1 MTGTPLVSVI
11 MNCLNCERYLKEA
24 IDSVYDQS
32 YNNWEII
39 FWDNGSNDRSKEIA
53 KLYDSKLKYFRS
65 DKTTILGTARALAV
79 EQAEGEYLAFLD
91 CDDIWFKDKL
101 QDQMQIFLED
111 GEDLGLV
118 YGKCEVLYEN
128 SKERVSRRGS
138 LPEGMIFANL
148 AKENFIPFVS
158 AVVKK
163 DVFYSCG
170 GFPSNI
176 KHSTDYWLFLQI
188 AISYRVRALQDPCCI
203 YRFHLDNLSSKNPVL
218 AAKESIQIVSLF
230 LPNKAAED
238 GLKNHYVDLAIA
250 YIRERSILK
259 SLKTLFINGV
269 VFRMLF
275 RAISKIARL
284 LKVK

>member
-1 MTGTPLVSVI
+1 

-39 FWDNGSNDRSKEIA
+39 FWDNGSDDKSEEIA
-53 KLYDSKLKYFRS
+53 KLYDSRLKYFRS

-128 SKERVSRRGS
+128 SKEKVSTRGS

-188 AISYRVRALQDPCCI
+188 AFIYRVRALQDPCCI

-238 GLKNHYVDLAIA
+238 GLKNHYVNLAIA

>member
-1 MTGTPLVSVI
+1 MTRAPLVSVI

-39 FWDNGSNDRSKEIA
+39 FWDNGSDDRSEEIA
-53 KLYDSKLKYFRS
+53 KLYDSRLKYFRS

-111 GEDLGLV
+111 GENLGLV

-128 SKERVSRRGS
+128 SKEKISKRGS

-148 AKENFIPFVS
+148 AKENFISFVS

-170 GFPSNI
+170 GFPRNI
-176 KHSTDYWLFLQI
+176 KHSTDYWLFLHI
-188 AISYRVRALQDPCCI
+188 TISYRVRALQDPCCI